1 MLIKQYEHRLP
12 SNYDMNQIRERG
24 RTRGA
29 LWDSADGLVFK
40 AFALRERG
48 EDGAPN
54 NAYTSVY
61 LWHNE
66 GAAGAFVTGPRFK
79 HVLETFGRPEIEL
92 WLPIDLRIGSAK
104 EALSLYREDISVK
117 ENVDLEALKR
127 SEAVRNEQ
135 LGARHDTVASVVG
148 LDVQSWR
155 IVRFTL
161 SSEPLRPFDEGKGY
175 EIVHLAAPGL
185 PKLRIDEQVVL

>member
-1 MLIKQYEHRLP
+1 VLIKQYEHRLP
-12 SNYDMNQIRERG
+12 SNYDMNQIRDRG

-29 LWDSADGLVFK
+29 LWDNAEGLVFK
-40 AFALRERG
+40 AFALRERARS
-48 EDGAPN
+48 DAPN

-61 LWHNE
+61 LWLDE
-66 GAAGAFVTGPRFK
+66 GAAGKFVTGTGFK

-92 WLPIDLRIGSAK
+92 WLPIDFRIGTAK
-104 EALSLYREDISVK
+104 EARSLYREDIPVK
-117 ENVDLEALKR
+117 EDADLEALKQT
-127 SEAVRNEQ
+127 EAARNERI
-135 LGARHDTVASVVG
+135 GTRPDTVASLVG

-155 IVRFTL
+155 LVRFTL

-185 PKLRIDEQVVL
+185 AKLAADKAVTL

>member
-12 SNYDMNQIRERG
+12 SNYDMSQIRDRG

-29 LWDSADGLVFK
+29 LWDNAEGLVFK
-40 AFALRERG
+40 AFALRER
-48 EDGAPN
+48 DKNGAPN

-61 LWHNE
+61 LWQSE
-66 GAAGAFVTGPRFK
+66 GAAGEFVTGPGFK
-79 HVLETFGRPEIEL
+79 HVLETFGRPVVEL
-92 WLPIDLRIGSAK
+92 WLPVDVRVGTTGA
-104 EALSLYREDISVK
+104 ALSLYREDIPVK
-117 ENVDLEALKR
+117 ENTDLEALKR

-135 LGARHDTVASVVG
+135 TGARPDTVASVVG

-155 IVRFTL
+155 IVRFML

-175 EIVHLAAPGL
+175 ELVHLGAPGL
-185 PKLRIDEQVVL
+185 DPLRAQAQATL